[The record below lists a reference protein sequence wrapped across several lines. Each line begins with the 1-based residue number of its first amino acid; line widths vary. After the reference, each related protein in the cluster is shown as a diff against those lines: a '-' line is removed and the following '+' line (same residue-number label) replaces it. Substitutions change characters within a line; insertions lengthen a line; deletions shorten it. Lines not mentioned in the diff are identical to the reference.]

1 MSRPLPSRPALK
13 EWAAVVGALL
23 DGRQTVLLRKGGI
36 HEKRF
41 AAPGPDTAAHFPL
54 FPTTAHS
61 HLERVRPEFQDLVSA
76 TAADSTETEI
86 VVRAVVAVVDVV
98 EVARPDR
105 IAELEPF
112 HLWTTES
119 VRSDRL
125 DFRPRHRLA
134 ALVVQA
140 FPIEPVTITRT
151 ADHAGCR
158 SWLDLDVP
166 PSTPGS
172 PAHSLSDLHDI
183 ASRVRLLVGGTARPV
198 T

>member
-1 MSRPLPSRPALK
+1 MSLPRPALK
-13 EWAAVVGALL
+13 EWAAVVAALL
-23 DGRQTVLLRKGGI
+23 EGQQTVLLRKGGI

-41 AAPGPDTAAHFPL
+41 VAPGTDAAALFPL

-76 TAADSTETEI
+76 TAADSTDTEI
-86 VVRAVVAVVDVV
+86 VVRAVVGVVDVV

-105 IAELEPF
+105 IAALEPF

-119 VRSDRL
+119 VRTDRL

-158 SWLDLDVP
+158 SWLDLELP
-166 PSTPGS
+166 PTTPGE
-172 PAHSLSDLHDI
+172 PARTLPELHDI
-183 ASRVRLLVGGTARPV
+183 ASRVRLLVGET
-198 T
+198 